1 MNLTSFTDYS
11 LRILIILGSNPTQ
24 KYKTKDLVNILDIKL
39 NHATKI
45 INNLSN
51 LNYIQSYKGRF
62 GGISISPNIYDI
74 KLSDIVQ
81 NLEPMNIVECFNK
94 DKALTCPLIQN
105 CKLKA
110 ILNQATN
117 DFIKRLGNYTFSD
130 ICTITS
136 DTQILPS

>member
-11 LRILIILGSNPTQ
+11 LRILIILGSNPSQ

-51 LNYIQSYKGRF
+51 LNYINSYKGRF
-62 GGISISPNIYDI
+62 GGISISPDTNDI
-74 KLSDIVQ
+74 KLSDIIR

-94 DKALTCPLIQN
+94 DKPSNCPLIPS
-105 CKLKA
+105 CKLK
-110 ILNQATN
+110 IVLNEATN
-117 DFIKRLGNYTFSD
+117 DFMSRLGNYKFLD
-130 ICTITS
+130 ICTIKRN
-136 DTQILPS
+136 I